1 MTSAVRFQ
9 GKFSDERGENK
20 AERGSVDGGW
30 GRTYKSSRDELH
42 LHSNMTLL
50 LFRTAALPL
59 LMAAAVASQRGITCR
74 EEIPAGLI
82 RDLWS
87 RTTELIDRLPKEDKV
102 PTRLLPKFCT
112 GCSKHVI
119 GWREL
124 QALMDVYQNG
134 VFSHHAVQKILP
146 LHYNELLYRLQQTLH
161 HCVSA
166 SEPSKL
172 LKLIKKVERKIKKR
186 KAKSHLKAVREF
198 IFILRWMDELTQNL

>member
-59 LMAAAVASQRGITCR
+59 LMAVAVASERGITCR

-87 RTTELIDRLPKEDKV
+87 RTRELIDMLPVRSATD
-102 PTRLLPKFCT
+102 PK
-112 GCSKHVI
+112 
-119 GWREL
+119 R
-124 QALMDVYQNG
+124 DP
-134 VFSHHAVQKILP
+134 FSCQ
-146 LHYNELLYRLQQTLH
+146 
-161 HCVSA
+161 
-166 SEPSKL
+166 
-172 LKLIKKVERKIKKR
+172 
-186 KAKSHLKAVREF
+186 
-198 IFILRWMDELTQNL
+198 